1 MKKSPSL
8 APLVIVLSCAVVWSL
23 ATLSA
28 HVVRGLTYPS
38 FATAF
43 VSSPSAGTDSP
54 IPVAWGNQAT
64 GLRVI
69 CFNLANT
76 SPALAGQA
84 DWPRVTGAG
93 FELPGT
99 PSGFAL
105 VTPLDGRW
113 ELVEG
118 AGLNVAGHGAVAHRL
133 RERTRREPAVRER
146 PHHADG

>member
-8 APLVIVLSCAVVWSL
+8 APLVIVLSCAVVGSL

-54 IPVAWGNQAT
+54 IPVAWGSQAT

-69 CFNLANT
+69 CFSTLKSRT
-76 SPALAGQA
+76 K
-84 DWPRVTGAG
+84 RVSGSTVPSTA
-93 FELPGT
+93 T
-99 PSGFAL
+99 P
-105 VTPLDGRW
+105 
-113 ELVEG
+113 
-118 AGLNVAGHGAVAHRL
+118 
-133 RERTRREPAVRER
+133 TR
-146 PHHADG
+146 